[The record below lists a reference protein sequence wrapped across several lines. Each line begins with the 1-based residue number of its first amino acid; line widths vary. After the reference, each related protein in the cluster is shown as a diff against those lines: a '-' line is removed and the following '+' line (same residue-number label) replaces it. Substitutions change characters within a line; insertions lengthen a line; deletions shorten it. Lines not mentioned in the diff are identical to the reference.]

1 MTGPATGDGGAGPVR
16 VVVADDQA
24 AVRTGLVM
32 ILDSAADIEVV
43 GEAGDG
49 LTAVQLATRL
59 RPDVVLMD
67 VRMPG
72 IDGIEATRRLLAEPD
87 AGGGAAGGP
96 SPQVLVLTTFD
107 LDEYVDDALAAGAA
121 GFLLKSVGAPQLLD
135 AVRSVARGDGVLAPE
150 ITRRVIARLAGTA
163 RPARLPAGMEYL
175 TSRETDVLACVG
187 RGLSNA
193 EISAEL
199 VITEATTKTHV
210 SRVLAKLGVQSRVQA
225 AIAARHA
232 GLVP

>member
-1 MTGPATGDGGAGPVR
+1 VTGGDGTAPVR

-32 ILDSAADIEVV
+32 ILGSAADIEVV

-72 IDGIEATRRLLAEPD
+72 IDGIEATRRLLEP
-87 AGGGAAGGP
+87 GAHH
-96 SPQVLVLTTFD
+96 PQVLVLTTFD

-135 AVRSVARGDGVLAPE
+135 AVRAVARGDGVLAPE
-150 ITRRVIARLAGTA
+150 VTRRVIARLAGTA
-163 RPARLPAGMEYL
+163 RPARLPAGLEYL
-175 TSRETDVLACVG
+175 TARETDVLACVG

>member
-1 MTGPATGDGGAGPVR
+1 MTGGDGTAPVR

-32 ILDSAADIEVV
+32 ILGSAADIEVV

-72 IDGIEATRRLLAEPD
+72 IDGIEATRRLLEP
-87 AGGGAAGGP
+87 GAHH
-96 SPQVLVLTTFD
+96 PQVLVLTTFD

-135 AVRSVARGDGVLAPE
+135 AVRAVARGDGVLAPE
-150 ITRRVIARLAGTA
+150 VTRRVIARLAGTA
-163 RPARLPAGMEYL
+163 RPARLPAGLEYL
-175 TSRETDVLACVG
+175 TARETDVLACVG